1 MIAKTTTKGTGT
13 FVVVLGRRL
22 VIRKTTTKVPV
33 PFVVACPVPTQKA
46 GHLAKEMTRL
56 SNQSRGNHGRRGP
69 QARPGLGEHAGEVI
83 IQPLIL
89 GPLENLFGLV
99 VLDHIA
105 HVEERRAIGHARR
118 LLHVVRHDDDG
129 AVGNDR

>member
-13 FVVVLGRRL
+13 FVVVLGKRTSTRR
-22 VIRKTTTKVPV
+22 K
-33 PFVVACPVPTQKA
+33 KA
-46 GHLAKEMTRL
+46 GHLPQEMTRL
-56 SNQSRGNHGRRGP
+56 SNQPRGNRGRRGP
-69 QARPGLGEHAGEVI
+69 QACPGLGEHAGEVI

-89 GPLENLFGLV
+89 GPLENLVGLV

-105 HVEERRAIGHARR
+105 HVEERRAVGHTRR

-129 AVGNDR
+129 TVGND